1 MSSKFYAARW
11 IVPMTSSIIENG
23 CIEVAGDAIVAIH
36 SELPVGVEFV
46 ELGDVAEPVRL
57 REVHHDG
64 LFQRARRFGAS
75 KELGD
80 GARCDW

>member
-46 ELGDVAEPVRL
+46 ELGDVALLPRL
-57 REVHHDG
+57 INAHTHLEFSA
-64 LFQRARRFGAS
+64 LA
-75 KELGD
+75 
-80 GARCDW
+80 